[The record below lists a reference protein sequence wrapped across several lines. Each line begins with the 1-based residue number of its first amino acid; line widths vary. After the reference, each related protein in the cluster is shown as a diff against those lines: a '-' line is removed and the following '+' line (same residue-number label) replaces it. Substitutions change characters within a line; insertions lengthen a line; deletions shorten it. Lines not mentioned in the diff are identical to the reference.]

1 MPWNPF
7 EDEAAE
13 ANRGKRRE
21 AGPVFIMLRS
31 GRVVFVTDK
40 DAISKHGKQAFARRN
55 WPDAWSW
62 KIMRRHCALW
72 IRCWRKP
79 PCRRENK
86 RVFPI
91 AGIVPNKPWLYK
103 NGLSYWMLVLRPGW
117 KDLPASKNEVDAIVR
132 LLDSEDVETSVY
144 TGKEG
149 SEESFRGLSKRK
161 ASVLYLARMGS
172 WWLLYRN
179 TRIRFMKDY

>member
-1 MPWNPF
+1 
-7 EDEAAE
+7 
-13 ANRGKRRE
+13 
-21 AGPVFIMLRS
+21 
-31 GRVVFVTDK
+31 
-40 DAISKHGKQAFARRN
+40 
-55 WPDAWSW
+55 
-62 KIMRRHCALW
+62 
-72 IRCWRKP
+72 
-79 PCRRENK
+79 
-86 RVFPI
+86 
-91 AGIVPNKPWLYK
+91 
-103 NGLSYWMLVLRPGW
+103 MLVLRPGW